1 MFNAEEIKRLLDI
14 ASVGSHKGMSFD
26 ARTIFEV
33 ILAQNPE
40 HSGAKLGL
48 AHNYITVNEFDKAKE
63 LLIDVIAGNAQDL
76 DAKALLGL
84 CYALTDNMT
93 EARPLLEE
101 VKNSDCASKEL
112 ADILLGVK

>member
-1 MFNAEEIKRLLDI
+1 MFDTDEVKRLLDI
-14 ASVGSHKGMSFD
+14 ASVGSHKGLTAF

-40 HSGAKLGL
+40 HSGAELGL
-48 AHNYITVNEFDKAKE
+48 AHNYITVNEFEKAE
-63 LLIDVIAGNAQDL
+63 TLLKKVVEKNTHDL

-84 CYALTDNMT
+84 CYALTENMA

-101 VKNSDCASKEL
+101 VKNSDCASKGL
-112 ADILLGVK
+112 AEVLLEAK

>member
-1 MFNAEEIKRLLDI
+1 MFNTDEIKRLLDI
-14 ASVGSHKGMSFD
+14 ACAGSHKGFAAD

-48 AHNYITVNEFDKAKE
+48 AHNYITVNDFEKAEVLLKE
-63 LLIDVIAGNAQDL
+63 IIAAHADDF

-84 CYALTDNMT
+84 CYALNNNM
-93 EARPLLEE
+93 ADAVLLLEE
-101 VKNSDCASKEL
+101 AKNSNCASKEL
-112 ADILLGVK
+112 AAALLETK